1 MKGQEEK
8 KESVL
13 GTIKK
18 YQVEDKQK
26 PKESKEKPKRNG
38 EINVCRCGLWTAP
51 ALFLFM
57 NDY

>member
-13 GTIKK
+13 GAIKK

-38 EINVCRCGLWTAP
+38 EINVCRCSLWTAP
-51 ALFLFM
+51 ALF
-57 NDY
+57 